1 MVTSLLDDLTFLC
14 VENVCWTDGQ
24 KDRRKTN
31 VHLVGF
37 VVVVNLRN
45 NVASPT
51 LYIFQCSFVRSFI
64 QCRIRSFVELSVE
77 AIIGF
82 CFVFV
87 WYDNGQCL
95 QIGLGFWY
103 SGLLFLF
110 KWGRQVSFKRFQSIS
125 VLFYVCSHQG
135 DIRSIRDVS
144 LSEDIPEKDSQF
156 KALVTSDVF
165 VIPVSLSSL
174 SLRLYFSFDVGLV

>member
-1 MVTSLLDDLTFLC
+1 MTYLITSAF
-14 VENVCWTDGQ
+14 
-24 KDRRKTN
+24 
-31 VHLVGF
+31 VGPIQQMRMF
-37 VVVVNLRN
+37 RC
-45 NVASPT
+45 
-51 LYIFQCSFVRSFI
+51 LYAYSR
-64 QCRIRSFVELSVE
+64 
-77 AIIGF
+77 
-82 CFVFV
+82 
-87 WYDNGQCL
+87 
-95 QIGLGFWY
+95 LGFSHDY
-103 SGLLFLF
+103 SCHRYTAASSLS
-110 KWGRQVSFKRFQSIS
+110 QSFHPYHKARALNQSIS